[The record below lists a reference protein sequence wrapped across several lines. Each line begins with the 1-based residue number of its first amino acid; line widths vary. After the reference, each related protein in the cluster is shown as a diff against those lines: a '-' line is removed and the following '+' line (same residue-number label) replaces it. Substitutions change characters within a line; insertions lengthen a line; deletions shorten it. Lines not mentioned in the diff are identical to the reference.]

1 MSDIVPIKIENEISY
16 IKDDLSGAFVNVD
29 KNLLAERKNRQKL
42 RDTIKTLQDQVFILQ
57 KEIDSIKKFIKMD

>member
-57 KEIDSIKKFIKMD
+57 KEIYSIKKFIKMD